1 MLLTTPLAIK
11 ALTLRNRLVLP
22 PMATE
27 KSVSEG
33 EVSQALCDYYNEKTQ
48 GGYFGLVV
56 TEHSYI
62 NKEGQASVG
71 QVSLSKDEDVEG
83 LRKLVEVIHSNG
95 SKVMAQINH
104 AGGKSICALDGKTT
118 APAPTGMPYTTTRG
132 EAIES
137 HAMMQDEIDQVIS
150 DFVSAACRA
159 KEAGY
164 DGVEIHSA
172 HGYLLNQFYSPL
184 TNKRDDAYT
193 GSTIEGR
200 LRLHCQV
207 VRAVRWAVG
216 PDYVVALRLGACDYQ
231 EGGSSVAD
239 AVAAAKILENAGVD
253 LLDISG
259 GLCGYRGNGSKV
271 PGYFG
276 EESKAIKQAVSVPVI
291 LTGGVRDGASLE
303 NLLEQDK
310 ADLIGVGRAVL
321 KDSQW
326 AKKAFEELGISW
338 TA

>member
-137 HAMMQDEIDQVIS
+137 HTMTQDEIDQVIS

-216 PDYVVALRLGACDYQ
+216 PDYAVALRLGACDYR
-231 EGGSSVAD
+231 EGGSSD
-239 AVAAAKILENAGVD
+239 
-253 LLDISG
+253 
-259 GLCGYRGNGSKV
+259 GSKV